1 MHWGC
6 YYATALDIEVDPQ
19 RCCQFITAVPTYY
32 KAVRE
37 GGGVYVCVFM
47 CVFITVCDY
56 YCSTYSR
63 VSMLKLSLIE
73 FVDDPKSR
81 EYVSRQI
88 IKFDLRP
95 K

>member
-1 MHWGC
+1 M
-6 YYATALDIEVDPQ
+6 
-19 RCCQFITAVPTYY
+19 
-32 KAVRE
+32 
-37 GGGVYVCVFM
+37 YVCVFM